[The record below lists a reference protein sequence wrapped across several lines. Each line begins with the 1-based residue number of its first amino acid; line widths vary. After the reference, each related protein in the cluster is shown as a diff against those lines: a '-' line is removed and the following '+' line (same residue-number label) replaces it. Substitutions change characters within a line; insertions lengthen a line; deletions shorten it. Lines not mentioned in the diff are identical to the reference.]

1 MTGPSA
7 LAAFERA
14 AQLVKQGDFAAAR
27 AVALLPSDR
36 QVIEQR
42 IEAAI
47 AKGNDETINGRPA
60 AKRGVVVAKSETT
73 REVCGTDT
81 AAHQLSYFR

>member
-1 MTGPSA
+1 MPNKISLSGPEA

-42 IEAAI
+42 IGAAI
-47 AKGNDETINGRPA
+47 AKG
-60 AKRGVVVAKSETT
+60 
-73 REVCGTDT
+73 RESIHD
-81 AAHQLSYFR
+81 

>member
-1 MTGPSA
+1 MKGFEA

-27 AVALLPSDR
+27 EVEMLPSDR

-42 IEAAI
+42 IVDAI
-47 AKGNDETINGRPA
+47 ANGNA
-60 AKRGVVVAKSETT
+60 
-73 REVCGTDT
+73 
-81 AAHQLSYFR
+81 L

>member
-1 MTGPSA
+1 MIGPAA

-36 QVIEQR
+36 AVIEQR

-47 AKGNDETINGRPA
+47 AN
-60 AKRGVVVAKSETT
+60 TT
-73 REVCGTDT
+73 KVKP
-81 AAHQLSYFR
+81 